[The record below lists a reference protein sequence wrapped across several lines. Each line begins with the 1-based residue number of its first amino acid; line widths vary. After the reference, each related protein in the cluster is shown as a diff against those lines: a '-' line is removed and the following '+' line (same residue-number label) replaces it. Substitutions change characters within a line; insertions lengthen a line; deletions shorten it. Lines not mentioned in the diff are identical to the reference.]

1 MFQNRR
7 WLVIPTNL
15 TESIDFNE
23 VYQTDTNTLRTSI
36 DGNNTFVKYDI
47 NIVTAS
53 FDTTSTDAETEEE
66 TTYTTEAGVY
76 GRPTIYSS
84 SYDEYNHTEILN
96 ILSGSDWT
104 SDLDGR

>member
-1 MFQNRR
+1 MADVKAED
-7 WLVIPTNL
+7 LDNL
-15 TESIDFNE
+15 KDAN
-23 VYQTDTNTLRTSI
+23 TNTQWGGDPMEEEELLDLNFEEVEET
-36 DGNNTFVKYDI
+36 
-47 NIVTAS
+47 VTE
-53 FDTTSTDAETEEE
+53 AETEEE